1 MLVRLSVLSA
11 FLAVIMVVAGCGG
24 GGSSSSTVEVSSG
37 HQAEGLGI
45 EKAEFIQEADGL
57 CSDFQAKAKP
67 IRNEIE
73 KIERSANPE
82 SPQNL
87 VRLGEL
93 LNESIAEA
101 EANLESIRELK
112 PPEADE
118 ATIEK
123 MLNSAQE
130 GNGLGA
136 EAGKALEEGE
146 TAGFGK
152 RAKKIEAANNRAK
165 AIAEGYGFKVCGQ
178 AP

>member
-1 MLVRLSVLSA
+1 VVVRVSVLSP
-11 FLAVIMVVAGCGG
+11 FLVLIVIAAGCGG
-24 GGSSSSTVEVSSG
+24 GGSSSAETSSG
-37 HQAEGLGI
+37 YPGAQSAQYPKE
-45 EKAEFIQEADGL
+45 AFIAEADGL
-57 CSDFQAKAKP
+57 CSDFQAKAQP

-73 KIERSANPE
+73 TIERSANPE

-93 LNESIAEA
+93 LNKSIAEA
-101 EANLESIRELK
+101 EANLLSIRELE

-136 EAGKALEEGE
+136 EAGNALEEGK
-146 TAGFGK
+146 TSGFGK
-152 RAKKIEAANNRAK
+152 RAKEIEAANNRAK
-165 AIAEGYGFKVCGQ
+165 AIAESYGFKVCGQ

>member
-1 MLVRLSVLSA
+1 MLVRISVLSA
-11 FLAVIMVVAGCGG
+11 FLVLLVIASGCGG
-24 GGSSSSTVEVSSG
+24 GGSSAVETSSG
-37 HQAEGLGI
+37 NPGAESAQYPKQA
-45 EKAEFIQEADGL
+45 FITEADGL
-57 CSDFQAKAKP
+57 CSDFQAKSKP

-73 KIERSANPE
+73 SIERSANPE

-93 LNESIAEA
+93 LNESIAAA
-101 EANLESIRELK
+101 EANLESIRELE
-112 PPEADE
+112 PPKADE

-146 TAGFGK
+146 TSGFGR
-152 RAKKIEAANNRAK
+152 RAKKIEAANDRAK
-165 AIAEGYGFKVCGQ
+165 AIAESYGFKVCGQ

>member
-11 FLAVIMVVAGCGG
+11 VLVLLVIVAGCGG
-24 GGSSSSTVEVSSG
+24 GGSSSSTVEVSPG
-37 HQAEGLGI
+37 DQAEGRGI
-45 EKAEFIQEADGL
+45 EKAEFIKEADGL
-57 CSDFQAKAKP
+57 CSDFQAKSKP

-73 KIERSANPE
+73 TIERSANPE

-93 LNESIAEA
+93 LNKSIGEA
-101 EANLESIRELK
+101 EANLESIRELE

-118 ATIEK
+118 ATIEE

-130 GNGLGA
+130 GNGLGS
-136 EAGKALEEGE
+136 EAGNALEEGNIS
-146 TAGFGK
+146 GFGK
-152 RAKKIEAANNRAK
+152 RAKEIEAANNRAK
-165 AIAEGYGFKVCGQ
+165 AIAESYGFKVCGQ